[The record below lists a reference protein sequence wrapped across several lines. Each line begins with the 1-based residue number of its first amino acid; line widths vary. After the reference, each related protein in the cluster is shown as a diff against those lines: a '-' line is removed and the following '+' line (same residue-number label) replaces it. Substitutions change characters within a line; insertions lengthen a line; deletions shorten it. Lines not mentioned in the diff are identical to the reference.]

1 MGAVA
6 YYLRVSALLFIAFV
20 FFAVVIAW
28 IATPRRIGD
37 EEVDELWGRVAQ
49 ALGLEYDGGGPT
61 SGPTMRGRMGQ
72 MRLLVDTFGR
82 AVHGERV
89 AFTRVVVDS
98 DGRIPEQLTLDP
110 PRDKPKDPI
119 EALLAQHSQKRVV
132 DLVKQL
138 GATLHKGRV
147 RWATEGLVWDPAMF
161 VQNLRDVV
169 RTAEHLCLDEADIP
183 GRLLLCIRDQDVAEP
198 QRREMLLVLFDR
210 YSATSESK
218 SAATDAVRNHPDAY
232 VRLVAA
238 RALGSH
244 GVTTLGVLARDPEV
258 TQEVRT
264 EALKDLMTAW
274 PLEIGNPQVR
284 KVIRADEPSVVRTA
298 MHMVRHLNH
307 VPAIRIMLELA
318 ADPQTP
324 ADLLSLL
331 VEVIGEMGDMN
342 AEPVMLGLLNHPDV
356 VVRRGAAVALG
367 HLGTPLALE
376 TLEEQTEAGLVPD
389 GRLMALC
396 RTAIRDI
403 RRRHKLPAHDRAV

>member
-1 MGAVA
+1 M
-6 YYLRVSALLFIAFV
+6 SFLLFVALVFV
-20 FFAVVIAW
+20 ALVIAW
-28 IATPRRIGD
+28 VATPRRIGD
-37 EEVDELWGRVAQ
+37 AEVDELWGRVAH

-61 SGPTMRGRMGQ
+61 SGPTMRGRIGQ
-72 MRLLVDTFGR
+72 MKLLVDTFGR

-110 PRDKPKDPI
+110 PTGKPRDPV
-119 EALLAQHSQKRVV
+119 EVLLAQHSQKRVV
-132 DLVKQL
+132 DLVRHL
-138 GATLHKGRV
+138 GATLHQGRV
-147 RWATEGLVWDPAMF
+147 RWAVEGLTWEPAAF
-161 VQNLRDVV
+161 VQTVRDVV

-183 GRLLLCIRDQDVAEP
+183 GRLLLCIRDHDVPEP

-210 YSATSESK
+210 YPATSEANT
-218 SAATDAVRNHPDAY
+218 AARDAVQSHPDAF

-238 RALGSH
+238 RALGSL
-244 GVTTLGVLARDPEV
+244 GVTTLGILARDPEV

-284 KVIRADEPSVVRTA
+284 KVIRSDEPEVVRTA
-298 MHMVRHLNH
+298 VHMVRHLNH
-307 VPAIRIMLELA
+307 VPAVRIMLELA

-331 VEVIGEMGDMN
+331 VEVIGEMGDEN
-342 AEPVMLGLLNHPDV
+342 AEPVMLGLLNHQDV

-367 HLGTPLALE
+367 KLGTPLALE
-376 TLEEQTEAGLVPD
+376 TLVEQTEAGLVPD
-389 GRLMALC
+389 ARLMGLC
-396 RTAIRDI
+396 RAAIRDI
-403 RRRHKLPAHDRAV
+403 RRRHKLPLPDRAS